1 MIPTVSA
8 YEEQELHVE
17 GEAAFLQLSGELA
30 YVCLSLLLFSRTHT
44 PSGTVLGWMCVGARV
59 SRNGPGLCHQ
69 CFLIA
74 KLSDHPEPGPYPLLT
89 SCPEPQSSRV
99 QQGPRRDEL
108 IHTSAG
114 DLHRG
119 QGFPL
124 PRALLGSCSLFLGL
138 PLCLLLILCP
148 CNVVDPQCPRGS
160 AKSTH

>member
-1 MIPTVSA
+1 M
-8 YEEQELHVE
+8 
-17 GEAAFLQLSGELA
+17 
-30 YVCLSLLLFSRTHT
+30 
-44 PSGTVLGWMCVGARV
+44 

-89 SCPEPQSSRV
+89 SCPEPQSSQYSRD
-99 QQGPRRDEL
+99 QGPCPPGRDEL

-124 PRALLGSCSLFLGL
+124 PRALLGSCSSFLGL

-148 CNVVDPQCPRGS
+148 CNVVDPQRPRGS